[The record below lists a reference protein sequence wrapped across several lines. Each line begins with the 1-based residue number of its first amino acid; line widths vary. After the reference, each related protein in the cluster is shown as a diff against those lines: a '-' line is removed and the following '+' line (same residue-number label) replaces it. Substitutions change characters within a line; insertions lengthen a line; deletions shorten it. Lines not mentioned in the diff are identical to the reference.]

1 MPVYMIAEVRNPTD
15 QAKLDEYRSGNTEV
29 VARHGGRFLVRG
41 GDVEVIEGDWEPQR
55 IVVME
60 FPDGA
65 AARAWYEDPDYQRL
79 KALRQS
85 ASDTD
90 LIVVEG
96 AG

>member
-15 QAKLDEYRSGNTEV
+15 KAKLDEYRRGNTEV

-41 GDVEVIEGDWEPQR
+41 GDVEVIEGDWDPQR
-55 IVVME
+55 VVVME
-60 FPDGA
+60 FPDRA
-65 AARAWYEDPDYQRL
+65 AARAWYDDPDYERL

-90 LIVVEG
+90 LILVEG

>member
-15 QAKLDEYRSGNTEV
+15 LAKLDEYRRDNTEV

-41 GDVEVIEGDWEPQR
+41 GDVEVIEGDWDPQR

-60 FPDGA
+60 FPDRA

-90 LIVVEG
+90 LIQVEG